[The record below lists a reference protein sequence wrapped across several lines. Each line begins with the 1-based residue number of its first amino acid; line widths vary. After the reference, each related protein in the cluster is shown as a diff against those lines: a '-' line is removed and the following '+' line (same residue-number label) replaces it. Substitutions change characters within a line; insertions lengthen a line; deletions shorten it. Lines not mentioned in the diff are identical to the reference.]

1 MTCSEG
7 DLGFHSNQSDHSG
20 SGPGDICI
28 DVEDLDEDNK
38 LERSRSSDRKTGSL
52 VLTQEEQKLLA
63 EEGIYLPVDMPLT
76 KSEERNLKRIRR
88 KIKNKQSAADS
99 RKRKK
104 EYVDGLERR
113 VEKCTEENQA
123 YRQKIS
129 SLESENKLDIKSL

>member
-1 MTCSEG
+1 
-7 DLGFHSNQSDHSG
+7 
-20 SGPGDICI
+20 
-28 DVEDLDEDNK
+28 LDEDNK